1 MSGSVAAARS
11 LLSANLRGIS
21 RPTIRSFATTSLR
34 SASKP
39 APDTNETYYG
49 TNDTSNRDAVPNVS
63 KTNEMAVDNMGVG
76 DNPLI
81 EKATDAE
88 KMRVMQAPN
97 RSTVW
102 SKSQMPRE
110 LAMQGPRFEQTIIEV
125 QVRAFQQGKL
135 DSKLIYA

>member
-11 LLSANLRGIS
+11 LLSANLRVIS

-39 APDTNETYYG
+39 APDTNESYYG
-49 TNDTSNRDAVPNVS
+49 TNDTSNREAVPNVS

-81 EKATDAE
+81 EKATEAE

-125 QVRAFQQGKL
+125 QVRAFE
-135 DSKLIYA
+135 